1 MKVLKS
7 KRKKWGMW
15 NLMQAMEKIES
26 HGVGPA
32 FYKCKGRKER

>member
-26 HGVGPA
+26 HVVGPA
-32 FYKCKGRKER
+32 FYKWE